1 MVKSRKYAIVT
12 AALALILVAAVVLTV
27 VLTGNG
33 VFYNLEQEGT
43 ASGVDLTIGS
53 DTGSVDASYVFNTL
67 KNHSNKKGDNVSW
80 SASEL
85 VQDGNISYYP
95 ATLDNSFY
103 LITQTGAASEAAN
116 TGRNITATNNYYQL
130 YYNGAY
136 YRFTKN
142 AGYNLFLGFET
153 YMTATNYSR
162 NAGNYGLAVQASGT
176 ISYDPN
182 NTFDSFDFNAT
193 FDGAGVTLSMSQ
205 MLMYWNTTSTGR
217 YDWIKWDCANNEMIL
232 NTYGLNAGGL
242 LIGSICNGTLTNFK
256 LTDANANGGGRTY
269 SEAQKNRPL
278 SGHYYEENSER
289 TGTAFGGI
297 VGYAG
302 PSAQAN
308 VGSTHST
315 LSNISCNFTK
325 NVLHMYTIPSSGLDR
340 QSGQDDMYTGGAIG
354 FNASADVSNVT
365 INFNSSVWDQ
375 CNVRVQDYQAF
386 AGDASGY
393 KSTSHIGTFI
403 GLEWGNN
410 TIEKIAIY
418 GSSSSAFICSDR
430 LFQGTGVGH
439 WSKVHTYIGGF
450 IGSTLNDTTLN
461 GILFSYPFA
470 NSWYPQQDDR
480 TVGAQFK
487 RGVFVGRPEGTV
499 TYQNIYMTDMVVSG
513 ASGATIDSIGNGQ
526 SYTCYPTASIINGH
540 NTIEAGSNASY
551 SSGFWFD
558 GNDSTNKRFIYA
570 DDAVISSIQFSD
582 DPDYMVEISAPSSQE
597 GVMWDVNYVWNNTST
612 NINVTNSTQLVFMQN
627 TADNVKIKE
636 LAVQGN
642 TNYVEMAITYASSYT
657 YSVSNGVNGNGDN
670 NKIYNGTQVSYPTL
684 EVNVNSEISSYGKGN
699 LLTSSGYMTL
709 GVNTQGFLTVFRN
722 NGTTGVG
729 DAIDRYYDATGAS
742 TSNANID
749 SIIGS
754 ILQLQYNS
762 DGGYQTVEK
771 SGWSGM
777 VNANTYQWSALSTF
791 AFTEASGARKYVFV
805 PAQGSS
811 AQVQITQRPVY
822 LDVVNDSV
830 PYIGQGY
837 ALEQGSGGTTFG
849 TVNYTFGT
857 TANDNLGAIIGNDSV
872 STLATISGTTSAVDA
887 GDYNISATSLTGGS
901 ANNYRL
907 EAAPNN
913 EDAFTITPA
922 DVTLNIVGGTMTY
935 GTQLAD
941 RAAFMNLV
949 HYELDFDD
957 ATQLTAF
964 ASRDNITL
972 NLNLRT
978 GNNSTN
984 PGQLLFE
991 AASGSDLV
999 GSAVFAYNFPVGAY
1013 DVLYENITGS
1023 GARNYNVTM
1032 GSSPQKFVINQAT
1045 LNIDLSEIPD
1055 FTYGDK
1061 QVPDTPAYTVGGL
1074 VQGDQIITW
1083 APAYTKDNN
1092 PYTTTPFGA
1101 GSYVATA
1108 EVTEINS
1115 PGSLDGIDN
1124 YNVVSNTQA
1133 FDVSKRD
1140 TAVQFDYDQSELIY
1154 KGSAYTFTATGLT
1167 SPAFGDEAN
1176 LDTKVT
1182 FQAYSDVNRQNK
1194 VDATNAGTYYPG
1206 AVSEILS
1213 ANYNVTGVLDAGG
1226 NEWTSFTVGRATVTI
1241 TNTGVTNAVYSGAEV
1256 GFDSALITITS
1267 TNPDLADEAAA
1278 LSSLLTYTYNGAS
1291 ALPVNA
1297 GTYNVAVSL
1306 AQQQNFNAASLT
1318 ISGGV
1323 VIDQM
1328 TITINPAD
1336 PTVEVIYNGTMIPE
1350 LTYTVTG
1357 TDSQPIEGLNI
1368 TTAYYA
1374 NSVDAG
1380 NVTSSLRNVGTYVI
1394 VYSYDGSAGN
1404 YKSATAQVTYTVT
1417 AKELTIT
1424 LNNATVVYNKEAYSP
1439 DYTVNGLIT
1448 GDNAQIDYTVQL
1460 DGTDHNKADVIN
1472 ADEYTFTF
1480 TTGNAN
1486 YTISA
1491 ASDTQTVTISP
1502 YTLSAQAVNTTV
1514 FFNSGNRSPE
1524 YYEGLLNVRVLD
1536 ADGSDITAQ
1545 LTITKDLLTAL
1556 DGGTSVTEI
1565 GERGGDY
1572 AVRVTIGALPKGFL
1586 AANYDIEES
1595 VYEVF
1600 IYRIALGGQLNGG
1613 DKTSVTY
1620 GTKFT
1625 VNGELTAMAGDLTQ
1639 SLTVDEHGAIGGI
1652 EDSDLTDVE
1661 SITVTSAS
1669 MSVAGTT
1676 LALTDNT
1683 VNLPNVSQIIND
1695 IFNTG
1700 VYNAGFANA
1709 GTYTATITVT
1719 LSVVYTDTKLNRP
1732 VTISAPFTWT
1742 VDPYTI
1748 SVTTDD
1754 VNKYYSESVTTA
1766 EVLGAVTVG
1775 DEYKQY
1781 ITVLSS
1787 VIDDTQSTFVN
1798 AGKYTYDVVLN
1809 TAAEGYYNY
1818 TLLEVTTGNITISP
1832 LKLVVT
1838 VGGITVQYG
1847 DAITPAATAQLYKGE
1862 ELFNDAPAT
1871 VTSQYSWT
1879 LSSAQPVG
1887 TGVGTYD
1894 GALTANV
1901 TATNNF
1907 TVKAVAGGLK
1917 ITPRSL
1923 EITLNNAAITY
1934 GDETIDI
1941 TYSITNGSLYGG
1953 DEMPELTYSGI
1964 LVNDVAVTLN
1974 KVGVSQSGESLNV
1987 EGAAFTDGNYGITAV
2002 NNGAIT
2008 VNPYQ
2013 ITSVTW
2019 NDPTTTLTYR
2029 GTEFASEELYT
2040 VEDYTH
2046 TNGDVVTFTV
2056 NYGGEVKNAGNYTA
2070 TVAVASVTNGSE
2082 SVNNGNFSVTG
2093 IASKSFSVAKAN
2105 LTITAVGDVEAV
2117 EGAITYTAT
2126 FNNREQ
2132 TIAQNDITFSY
2143 GDRIYGESNDG
2154 ALSVSIAYQQNG
2166 VTASTVNVG
2175 TYNVVVTIS
2184 GDNFANAR
2192 LTNVTMVIEQWV
2204 LNADTLAQVTDIDI
2218 PTGVMYDSQPH
2229 GATLV
2234 FNDVLTGFN
2243 AQYTFTYTN
2252 AEGEPVQPVD
2262 AGDYT
2267 VTLVIDSANV
2277 YYATAPD
2284 ANEGVITIAP
2294 TNKFTLSAS
2303 VPTSTGLD
2311 ANQVYYSGSPI
2322 IPNAQAVIT
2331 LAGEVTQLPITDS
2344 SAFNFTFYE
2353 LLSQS
2358 NDGVDL
2364 STLVSGVD
2372 AGRYYVNDVPS
2383 ATAVSSGS
2391 YYVFVEF
2398 NRDGAYSGNYA
2409 PGNTWI
2415 TNGDGS
2421 LTVMVITQGIMSIR
2435 MGNVSTDYNGLVGY
2449 NGRDVIYS
2457 TGTGADIRYWI
2468 NTDIIQFT
2476 GVDLAGMD
2484 NLTEDLKVGDIVITV
2499 AYNYGVSTTTG
2510 EQLFTDLYTY
2520 TWAYDPN
2527 GNNGEGIRETPV
2539 KTFLDKDTND
2549 KQEQISGPYIG
2560 SNGFAVYDFGYAG
2573 YNANTKETVAALYR
2587 ISVSVDNTEG
2597 SGSEYSSAQEVETDE
2612 NGPII
2617 IDGVAQ
2623 MIQVPHT
2630 ASGSVTV
2637 NPAAID
2643 FSMFYTSSFYND
2655 GNDALGGEYSELNTV
2670 AKDQIT
2676 DEEARDI
2683 ADYIM
2688 RGIAIP
2694 TGGELLTM
2702 GYQGS
2707 DTANVTTTGYT
2718 MLLNNVEYN
2727 FEVLAADKITIKVTD
2742 SNGIE
2747 VYSFAN
2753 GTSSGSGI
2761 VNAGEYTF
2769 TFTFDAMPGKYE
2781 SFSYTAMFIQQRA
2794 EYHIT
2799 VEQNEGANLSTQF
2812 GTEFNLQGLANQLN
2826 VKIELGEGDYTT
2838 NTGKYTAFEEAV
2850 AAAAA
2855 AGNMSALASFIKLV
2869 GDDGSVSSEYVD
2881 ETSPVGSY
2889 FIYYVYTSIDRNLE
2903 IVMETANSMITVTQA
2918 EPEVLVNSLGAV
2930 VGPEGVTLTGQ
2941 PYTPN
2946 TSWNNAVLEQVGVGI
2961 EYKPLTAPEG
2971 NGEYYTTKNV
2981 RINTIEYSADGQHWT
2996 VVENISSVG
3005 SYRITVA
3012 ADDANLTDALEG
3024 VYIFFQVTKI
3034 DAQANVVINSGNSDL
3049 VLEGGIYVATFNGA
3063 SHGVGANVT
3072 AGGNEVT
3079 ASSLQGTINILVSA
3093 SENGEYV
3100 NIAEAPIVTAGSYW
3114 VKVTV
3119 EGSENYDVT
3128 PSAPVQITI
3137 NKATPT
3143 IRFETDGYSVEY
3155 SIKGNTISSKDFTFE
3170 LNGALAPMITANADI
3185 YYIKATFGDDGA
3197 TSTAISAAQTEI
3209 AEMVNAF
3216 VASGESNIAEWLA
3229 ARQEEGQYKGYEF
3242 TSVNGA
3248 PAATNVGNY
3257 FPVVIFSGDSNYNR
3271 SGELVANIPHPYMEV
3286 TPAVLT
3292 LTTSKTGRSP
3302 VSVTYGNKAP
3312 ETITGDVTTYIN
3324 HWFQHGSSE
3333 LTAEELAQ
3341 IRYTA
3346 TLETMNQYS
3355 VGNPVG
3361 TIANA
3366 YVLSIADF
3374 VSHNNN
3380 YTYIA
3385 ADYYVD
3391 IEVTPA
3397 EVTFDL
3403 ANVSVS
3409 LTSDIDGQAPV
3420 ALTAGYTFER
3430 VYNGSSFGPL
3440 NLTYGGE
3447 TGLDVTG
3454 DGATSADNAESV
3466 NGQGLGTYGIF
3477 DISASGGY
3485 VQEAVSSAGSY
3496 TGSVTITLNN
3506 SNYAV
3511 TGLGEGNT
3519 LTIPVNL
3526 VIDKAI
3532 LQITFDYLKYTVDG
3546 MGPYEETS
3554 ASGVNTPGGE
3564 QHLGWY
3570 EYYTIY
3576 TGRNFDYNNRV
3587 IVTSYSQDENGALT
3601 AYGAYAGGV
3610 KLSELSEVGGIDE
3623 TDGASGNLAAVGQYN
3638 IHLTLNQLAANYKFI
3653 DSAGSTVGVDA
3664 SGNQADLTTLDINVN
3679 IGQSPF
3685 VAVSNTL
3692 DDKLFTKEGDV
3703 FTRYFDGTNITASF
3717 LKGFLRIEP
3726 YKVDA
3731 SGALTGTVHL
3741 SPDRDYA
3748 QETITNNVQ
3757 VTITS
3762 GGDPVTSA
3770 MYVGDYVMSAT
3781 FNNASYSMEPIEY
3794 AFKIAPTPNITHN
3807 VTVKGA
3813 TKRTYNG
3820 LDLVPNISLTISV
3833 TDYNEVTHTIAVPS
3847 FTVNVTYK
3855 QTADSAASTF
3865 SYGVKN
3871 GVADMTQ
3878 LQGNF
3883 RNAGTYTV
3891 TLGISNAN
3899 TSVTSVDVETEFE
3912 ISRRPLDDDDP
3923 TIRSSYID
3931 LFNYRTRV
3939 NEGKVEAVP
3948 VSEDD
3953 LNVIVTYN
3961 RTTSLVLGEDFEI
3974 DFGEDGEGMYTGHY
3988 TFDIVG
3994 KGNYT
3999 GTLADRKYSIGASV
4013 GIAAAPD
4020 AITYGSDSLKVM
4032 LEVNS
4037 LGTQTLEGSLTVNF
4051 STGSSSRIV
4060 NGSGKTMA
4068 QLGVPEQ
4075 ITINSSNMT
4084 GSGFAVTFTGLGALN
4099 AGDYYLYL
4107 VFECSYNGITTQG
4120 EISSQA
4126 SGDVDSK
4133 VTVSE
4138 AEAEVAAQGVTAT
4151 ITSVNST
4158 SVTFNIKGAP
4168 NSYEYSVDGGST
4180 WFPAVKGD
4188 NTISDLESEHAF
4200 SIMLRINDDNYAHEG
4215 VNEYPLSVALSGTT
4229 TADVDAII
4237 AEAEDL
4243 ASGFNVTGFARYSEL
4258 LQSISAVSSG
4268 DLAARGDEIDAAL
4281 AEVEEAKA
4289 EYVED
4294 LQAAIDS
4301 AVSAAEKAAGK
4312 ASGASAAATA
4322 GVVAGGV
4329 AMPVLGIGLIFAA
4342 ARKRKNKEDD
4352 LND

>member
-33 VFYNLEQEGT
+33 AFYNLEQEGT

-67 KNHSNKKGDNVSW
+67 KDHSNKKGDNVSW

-103 LITQTGAASEAAN
+103 LITQSGAASEAAN
-116 TGRNITATNNYYQL
+116 TERNITATDSYYQL

-153 YMTATNYSR
+153 YMTATNYSQ

-217 YDWIKWDCANNEMIL
+217 YGWIKWDCANNEMIL

-375 CNVRVQDYQAF
+375 SNVRVQDYQAF

-430 LFQGTGVGH
+430 LFQGEGIGH

-470 NSWYPQQDDR
+470 NSWYPQQDNR
-480 TVGAQFK
+480 TDGAQFK

-729 DAIDRYYDATGAS
+729 SAIDCYYDATGAS

-811 AQVQITQRPVY
+811 AKVQITQRPIY

-857 TANDNLGAIIGNDSV
+857 TENDNLGAIIGNDSV

-913 EDAFTITPA
+913 KDAFTITPA

-1032 GSSPQKFVINQAT
+1032 GTSQPFNINPAT
-1045 LNIDLSEIPD
+1045 LNIDLGEIPD
-1055 FTYGDK
+1055 FTYGDR
-1061 QVPDTPAYTVGGL
+1061 QAPDTPAYTVGGL

-1115 PGSLDGIDN
+1115 PGSLDGIEN

-1140 TAVQFDYDQSELIY
+1140 TAVQFNYDQSELIY

-1167 SPAFGDEAN
+1167 NPAFGDEAN

-1213 ANYNVTGVLDAGG
+1213 ANYNITGVRDASG
-1226 NEWTSFTVGRATVTI
+1226 NEWTSFEVLKATITVNAQTQTIEYSGSEVVYDTSNVTI
-1241 TNTGVTNAVYSGAEV
+1241 EGEVSGEEELIRNA
-1256 GFDSALITITS
+1256 ITI
-1267 TNPDLADEAAA
+1267 L
-1278 LSSLLTYTYNGAS
+1278 YNGSS
-1291 ALPVNA
+1291 AVPVDA
-1297 GTYNVAVSL
+1297 GTYSVTVQIDGLANYNAVTQAFTGTFVINRMKIVINVTGAVEGVITSKY
-1306 AQQQNFNAASLT
+1306 
-1318 ISGGV
+1318 SGV
-1323 VIDQM
+1323 NM
-1328 TITINPAD
+1328 PTFPYTITDGDGEEIHDTLPVTLSYKQGED
-1336 PTVEVIYNGTMIPE
+1336 TV
-1350 LTYTVTG
+1350 
-1357 TDSQPIEGLNI
+1357 
-1368 TTAYYA
+1368 
-1374 NSVDAG
+1374 
-1380 NVTSSLRNVGTYVI
+1380 SSLRNVGSYTVTFT
-1394 VYSYDGSAGN
+1394 YDGSNGN
-1404 YKSATAQVTYTVT
+1404 YAATSATITYTVT
-1417 AKELTIT
+1417 PKNLTIT
-1424 LNNATVVYNKEAYSP
+1424 VDGVTDGAATQVYNKEVYDP
-1439 DYTVNGLIT
+1439 TYTLPGIVSGDVVNPVFTATGGGEIKNAGEYAISVTLDNSNYTLSGNTSYTLTISKFVIT
-1448 GDNAQIDYTVQL
+1448 PQEGISSL
-1460 DGTDHNKADVIN
+1460 LIN
-1472 ADEYTFTF
+1472 ADNLF
-1480 TTGNAN
+1480 A
-1486 YTISA
+1486 
-1491 ASDTQTVTISP
+1491 D
-1502 YTLSAQAVNTTV
+1502 
-1514 FFNSGNRSPE
+1514 
-1524 YYEGLLNVRVLD
+1524 YYEDFFTAVVYD
-1536 ADGSDITAQ
+1536 ADGSDVSDQFAGNITFT
-1545 LTITKDLLTAL
+1545 LN
-1556 DGGTSVTEI
+1556 GGNDIAAE
-1565 GERGGDY
+1565 GGDY
-1572 AVRVTIGALPKGFL
+1572 TVTMTVTLPAGFD
-1586 AANYDIEES
+1586 AIN
-1595 VYEVF
+1595 YEVAEGLTF
-1600 IYRIALGGQLNGG
+1600 TAHIYRISLGLGFNGIEG
-1613 DKTSVTY
+1613 SAVTY
-1620 GTKFT
+1620 GDPFSLLAAFT
-1625 VNGELTAMAGDLTQ
+1625 AVGVEGV
-1639 SLTVDEHGAIGGI
+1639 LTVDNGGNIDVDDIIDDVTALQVTSASLGLTGTTFEPASVDVDNLSTSIEELFTSGVYDQSNMADAGSYTATISVTVHVTYRNSSTKDITFTMPFAYRVERKVIGVTLSDVSAYYTDTIDEELLMSGLSFTDGN
-1652 EDSDLTDVE
+1652 DSFV
-1661 SITVTSAS
+1661 TVTSAVLNS
-1669 MSVAGTT
+1669 A
-1676 LALTDNT
+1676 
-1683 VNLPNVSQIIND
+1683 PN
-1695 IFNTG
+1695 
-1700 VYNAGFANA
+1700 AA
-1709 GTYTATITVT
+1709 TYTYAIQ
-1719 LSVVYTDTKLNRP
+1719 LNEQ
-1732 VTISAPFTWT
+1732 T
-1742 VDPYTI
+1742 
-1748 SVTTDD
+1748 
-1754 VNKYYSESVTTA
+1754 
-1766 EVLGAVTVG
+1766 
-1775 DEYKQY
+1775 
-1781 ITVLSS
+1781 
-1787 VIDDTQSTFVN
+1787 
-1798 AGKYTYDVVLN
+1798 
-1809 TAAEGYYNY
+1809 EGYYNY
-1818 TLLEVTTGNITISP
+1818 ALPADSIGNINVQQLT
-1832 LKLVVT
+1832 LKVT
-1838 VGGITVQYG
+1838 VDNNSVQYG
-1847 DAITPAATAQLYKGE
+1847 YAPTQGASATVEVYKG
-1862 ELFNDAPAT
+1862 DALVEDTTAIASEYSY
-1871 VTSQYSWT
+1871 VFTSDKSI
-1879 LSSAQPVG
+1879 G
-1887 TGVGTYD
+1887 DGVGTYD

-1907 TVKAVAGGLK
+1907 TVKTAAGDLE
-1917 ITPRSL
+1917 ITPRLL

-1934 GDETIDI
+1934 GDEKIDL

-1964 LVNDVAVTLN
+1964 LVNGAAVTLN

-1987 EGAAFTDGNYGITAV
+1987 EGAAFTNGNYGITVV
-2002 NNGAIT
+2002 NNGTIT

-2019 NDPTTTLTYR
+2019 NDPAGTLTYK
-2029 GTEFASEELYT
+2029 GTAFTSEELYT
-2040 VEDYTH
+2040 VEDFNH

-2056 NYGGEVKNAGNYTA
+2056 NYSDTIKNAGNYTA

-2105 LTITAVGDVEAV
+2105 LTITAVGDVEAE
-2117 EGAITYTAT
+2117 EGAVTYTTT

-2132 TIAQNDITFSY
+2132 TIAQDDITFSY
-2143 GDRIYGESNDG
+2143 GNRIYDESNDG
-2154 ALSVSIAYQQNG
+2154 ALSVSIAYQQSG

-2184 GDNFANAR
+2184 GGNFANAR
-2192 LTNVTMVIEQWV
+2192 LTSVTMVIERWV
-2204 LNADTLAQVTDIDI
+2204 LDAGTLAQVTDIDI
-2218 PTGVMYDSQPH
+2218 PTDVMYDSQPH

-2252 AEGEPVQPVD
+2252 EEGEAVQPVN

-2353 LLSQS
+2353 LLSKA
-2358 NDGVDL
+2358 NGGVDL

-2372 AGRYYVNDVPS
+2372 AGRYYVNSESSP
-2383 ATAVSSGS
+2383 TAVSSGS

-2499 AYNYGVSTTTG
+2499 AYNYGVSDTTG

-2539 KTFLDKDTND
+2539 KTFLAEGRND
-2549 KQEQISGPYIG
+2549 ENVQISGPYIG

-2587 ISVSVDNTEG
+2587 ISVSVDNTED
-2597 SGSEYSSAQEVETDE
+2597 SGSEYSPTQEVQMDE

-2655 GNDALGGEYSELNTV
+2655 GNDALGGEYSELNAV
-2670 AKDQIT
+2670 ADGQIT

-2742 SNGIE
+2742 SNGNE

-2753 GTSSGSGI
+2753 GKSSGSGI

-2812 GTEFNLQGLANQLN
+2812 GTEFNLQGLADQLN

-2838 NTGKYTAFEEAV
+2838 NTGKYTAFEKAV
-2850 AAAAA
+2850 AAAG
-2855 AGNMSALASFIKLV
+2855 GNMSALASFIKLV
-2869 GDDGSVSSEYVD
+2869 GEDGSVSSEYGGV
-2881 ETSPVGSY
+2881 TSPVGSY
-2889 FIYYVYTSIDRNLE
+2889 FIYYVYTSINPNLE

-2918 EPEVLVNSLGAV
+2918 APTIMVNAKDEPVDAD
-2930 VGPEGVTLTGQ
+2930 EGLNIGGQ

-2971 NGEYYTTKNV
+2971 NGTHYTTKNV
-2981 RINTIEYSADGQHWT
+2981 RINTIEYSTDGQQWT
-2996 VVENISSVG
+2996 GVENISSVG
-3005 SYRITVA
+3005 RYRITVA
-3012 ADDANLTDALEG
+3012 ADDANLTGALEG

-3034 DAQANVVINSGNSDL
+3034 DAQANIVINSGNSDL
-3049 VLEGGIYVATFNGA
+3049 VLDGDIYVATFNGA

-3155 SIKGNTISSKDFTFE
+3155 SINGNTISSDDFTFE

-3209 AEMVNAF
+3209 AAMVNAF
-3216 VASGESNIAEWLA
+3216 VASGESNIAAWLA
-3229 ARQEEGQYKGYEF
+3229 ARQAEGEYAGYEF
-3242 TSVNGA
+3242 TSVDGA
-3248 PAATNVGNY
+3248 PAATNVGDY

-3271 SGELVANIPHPYMEV
+3271 SGALSANIPHPYMEV

-3302 VSVTYGNKAP
+3302 VSVTYGSKAP
-3312 ETITGDVTTYIN
+3312 KTITENVTTYIN
-3324 HWFQHGSSE
+3324 HWFQHGSDE
-3333 LTAEELAQ
+3333 LTLEEMAQ
-3341 IRYTA
+3341 ISYTA

-3374 VSHNNN
+3374 VSDNNN

-3409 LTSDIDGQAPV
+3409 LTSDIADQQAV
-3420 ALTAGYTFER
+3420 KLTSEGYTFER
-3430 VYNGSSFGPL
+3430 VYNGSAFGPL
-3440 NLTYGGE
+3440 ELTYDGE
-3447 TGLDVTG
+3447 KGLDVIGTG
-3454 DGATSADNAESV
+3454 AANADSAKSV

-3506 SNYAV
+3506 SNYDV

-3519 LTIPVNL
+3519 LTVPVSL

-3532 LQITFDYLKYTVDG
+3532 LQIYFDYLTYTVDK
-3546 MGPYEETS
+3546 MEPYRETS
-3554 ASGVNTPGGE
+3554 APGVNTPGGE

-3587 IVTSYSQDENGALT
+3587 FVKSYSQDENGKLT
-3601 AYGAYAGGV
+3601 AYGYYAGGD
-3610 KLSELSEVGGIDE
+3610 KLANVTGIDE

-3679 IGQSPF
+3679 IDQSPF

-3692 DDKLFTKEGDV
+3692 DDKLFPVKGDV
-3703 FTRYFDGTNITASF
+3703 LTRYFDGTNITASF
-3717 LKGFLRIEP
+3717 LKGFLSIVP
-3726 YKVDA
+3726 YKVEA
-3731 SGALTGTVHL
+3731 SGALSGTVPL

-3794 AFKIAPTPNITHN
+3794 AFKIAPTPNITPN

-3813 TKRTYNG
+3813 TERTYNG

-3855 QTADSAASTF
+3855 QAESSEPSYF

-3899 TSVTSVDVETEFE
+3899 TSETSVDVETEFK
-3912 ISRRPLDDDDP
+3912 ISSRPLDDP

-3999 GTLADRKYSIGASV
+3999 GRLAGREYSIGASV

-4020 AITYGSDSLKVM
+4020 AITYGSNSLKVM

-4060 NGSGKTMA
+4060 DGSGKTVA

-4180 WFPAVKGD
+4180 WYDAFKGD

-4289 EYVED
+4289 KYVED

-4312 ASGASAAATA
+4312 ASGASAAAAA

>member
-33 VFYNLEQEGT
+33 AFYNLEQEGT

-67 KNHSNKKGDNVSW
+67 KDHSNKKGDNVSW

-103 LITQTGAASEAAN
+103 LITQSGAASEAAN
-116 TGRNITATNNYYQL
+116 TERNITATDSYYQL

-153 YMTATNYSR
+153 YMTATNYSQ

-217 YDWIKWDCANNEMIL
+217 YGWIKWDCANNEMIL

-269 SEAQKNRPL
+269 SEAQENRPL

-375 CNVRVQDYQAF
+375 SNVRVQDYQAF

-470 NSWYPQQDDR
+470 NSWYPQQDNR
-480 TVGAQFK
+480 TDGAQFK

-657 YSVSNGVNGNGDN
+657 YTVSNGVNGNGDN

-684 EVNVNSEISSYGKGN
+684 EVNVNSEIDSYGKGN
-699 LLTSSGYMTL
+699 LLTSNGYMTF

-729 DAIDRYYDATGAS
+729 GAIDCYYDATGAS

-811 AQVQITQRPVY
+811 AKVQITQRPIY

-857 TANDNLGAIIGNDSV
+857 TENDNLGAIIGNDSV

-913 EDAFTITPA
+913 KDAFTITPA

-991 AASGSDLV
+991 AASGSSLA
-999 GSAVFAYNFPVGAY
+999 GSSVFANNFPVGAY
-1013 DVLYENITGS
+1013 EVLYENITGS

-1032 GSSPQKFVINQAT
+1032 GTSQPFNINPAT
-1045 LNIDLSEIPD
+1045 LNIDLGEIPD
-1055 FTYGDK
+1055 FTYGDR
-1061 QVPDTPAYTVGGL
+1061 QAPDTPAYTVGGL

-1083 APAYTKDNN
+1083 APAYETAGDNT

-1115 PGSLDGIDN
+1115 PGSLDGIEN

-1140 TAVQFDYDQSELIY
+1140 TAVQFDYDPDNALIY
-1154 KGSAYTFTATGLT
+1154 KGSAHTFNATALT
-1167 SPAFGDEAN
+1167 NAAFTDGNNIA
-1176 LDTKVT
+1176 DTVT
-1182 FQAYSDVNRQNK
+1182 FQAYSDVNRQNEAE
-1194 VDATNAGTYYPG
+1194 ATNAGTYYPG

-1226 NEWTSFTVGRATVTI
+1226 NEWNSFEVLKATITVNAQTQTIEYSGSEVVYDTSNVTI
-1241 TNTGVTNAVYSGAEV
+1241 EGEVSGEEELIRNA
-1256 GFDSALITITS
+1256 ITI
-1267 TNPDLADEAAA
+1267 L
-1278 LSSLLTYTYNGAS
+1278 YNGSS
-1291 ALPVNA
+1291 AVPVDA
-1297 GTYNVAVSL
+1297 GTYSVTVQIDGLANYNAVTQAFTGTFVINPMQIAINVTGAVE
-1306 AQQQNFNAASLT
+1306 
-1318 ISGGV
+1318 GV
-1323 VIDQM
+1323 ITSKYRGVNM
-1328 TITINPAD
+1328 PTFPYTITDGDGEEIHDTLPVTLSYKQGED
-1336 PTVEVIYNGTMIPE
+1336 TV
-1350 LTYTVTG
+1350 
-1357 TDSQPIEGLNI
+1357 
-1368 TTAYYA
+1368 
-1374 NSVDAG
+1374 
-1380 NVTSSLRNVGTYVI
+1380 SSLRNVGSYTVTFT
-1394 VYSYDGSAGN
+1394 YDGSNGN
-1404 YKSATAQVTYTVT
+1404 YAATIATITYTVT
-1417 AKELTIT
+1417 HKNLTIT
-1424 LNNATVVYNKEAYSP
+1424 VDGVTDGAATQVYNKEVYDP
-1439 DYTVNGLIT
+1439 TYTLPGIVSGDVVNPVFTATGGGEIKNAGEYAIT
-1448 GDNAQIDYTVQL
+1448 VTLDNSNYTLSGNTSYTLTISKFVITPQEGIRSL
-1460 DGTDHNKADVIN
+1460 LIN
-1472 ADEYTFTF
+1472 AD
-1480 TTGNAN
+1480 
-1486 YTISA
+1486 
-1491 ASDTQTVTISP
+1491 D
-1502 YTLSAQAVNTTV
+1502 LSAD
-1514 FFNSGNRSPE
+1514 
-1524 YYEGLLNVRVLD
+1524 YYEDFFTAVVYD
-1536 ADGSDITAQ
+1536 ADGSDVSDQFAGNITFT
-1545 LTITKDLLTAL
+1545 LN
-1556 DGGTSVTEI
+1556 GGNKIAAEGGNYPVTMT
-1565 GERGGDY
+1565 
-1572 AVRVTIGALPKGFL
+1572 VTLPAGFD
-1586 AANYDIEES
+1586 AIN
-1595 VYEVF
+1595 YEVAERLTF
-1600 IYRIALGGQLNGG
+1600 TAHIYRISLGLGFNGIEG
-1613 DKTSVTY
+1613 SAVTY
-1620 GTKFT
+1620 DDTFSLLAAFT
-1625 VNGELTAMAGDLTQ
+1625 AVGVEGV
-1639 SLTVDEHGAIGGI
+1639 LTVDNSGNIDVDNIIDGVDALQVTSASLGLTGTTFEPASVDVDNLSTSIEELFTSGVYDQSNMADAGSYTATISVTVHVTYSNSSTKDIIFTMPFAYQVKRKVIGVTLSDVSAYYTVTITEELLRSGLSFTDGN
-1652 EDSDLTDVE
+1652 DSFV
-1661 SITVTSAS
+1661 TVTSAVLNS
-1669 MSVAGTT
+1669 A
-1676 LALTDNT
+1676 
-1683 VNLPNVSQIIND
+1683 PNAD
-1695 IFNTG
+1695 
-1700 VYNAGFANA
+1700 
-1709 GTYTATITVT
+1709 TYTYAIQ
-1719 LSVVYTDTKLNRP
+1719 LNEQTK
-1732 VTISAPFTWT
+1732 
-1742 VDPYTI
+1742 
-1748 SVTTDD
+1748 
-1754 VNKYYSESVTTA
+1754 
-1766 EVLGAVTVG
+1766 
-1775 DEYKQY
+1775 
-1781 ITVLSS
+1781 
-1787 VIDDTQSTFVN
+1787 
-1798 AGKYTYDVVLN
+1798 
-1809 TAAEGYYNY
+1809 GYYNY
-1818 TLLEVTTGNITISP
+1818 ALPADSIGKINVQKLTL
-1832 LKLVVT
+1832 KVT
-1838 VGGITVQYG
+1838 VGNNSVQYG
-1847 DAITPAATAQLYKGE
+1847 YAPTQGASATVEVYKG
-1862 ELFNDAPAT
+1862 DALVEDTTAIASEYSY
-1871 VTSQYSWT
+1871 VFTSDKSI
-1879 LSSAQPVG
+1879 G
-1887 TGVGTYD
+1887 DGVGTYD

-1901 TATNNF
+1901 TATDNF
-1907 TVKAVAGGLK
+1907 TVEAVAGDLE

-1934 GDETIDI
+1934 GDGTIDI

-1964 LVNDVAVTLN
+1964 LVNGVAVTLN

-2002 NNGAIT
+2002 NNGTIT
-2008 VNPYQ
+2008 VSPYQ

-2019 NDPTTTLTYR
+2019 NDPTVTLTYR
-2029 GTEFASEELYT
+2029 GTKFASEELYT
-2040 VEDYTH
+2040 VESYTH
-2046 TNGDVVTFTV
+2046 TNGDEVTFTV
-2056 NYGGEVKNAGNYTA
+2056 NYSDTVKNAGNYTA
-2070 TVAVASVTNGSE
+2070 TVAVDNE
-2082 SVNNGNFSVTG
+2082 NFSVEG
-2093 IASKSFSVAKAN
+2093 VASKSFSVAKAN
-2105 LTITAVGDVEAV
+2105 LTITAVGGVEAV
-2117 EGAITYTAT
+2117 EGAVTYTVT

-2132 TIAQNDITFSY
+2132 TIAQDDITFSY
-2143 GDRIYGESNDG
+2143 GNRTYNVDDDG
-2154 ALSVSIAYQQNG
+2154 ALSVSIAYQQNS

-2175 TYNVVVTIS
+2175 AYNVVVTIS

-2204 LNADTLAQVTDIDI
+2204 LNAKTLAQVTDIDI

-2484 NLTEDLKVGDIVITV
+2484 NLTYDLKTGDIVITV

-2655 GNDALGGEYSELNTV
+2655 GNDALGGEYSELNDV
-2670 AKDQIT
+2670 ADGQIT

-2702 GYQGS
+2702 GYEGS

-2742 SNGIE
+2742 SNGNE

-2769 TFTFDAMPGKYE
+2769 TFTFDAMPGRYE

-2799 VEQNEGANLSTQF
+2799 VEQNEGANLSTPF
-2812 GTEFNLQGLANQLN
+2812 GTEFNLQGLADQLN

-2850 AAAAA
+2850 ATAAA
-2855 AGNMSALASFIKLV
+2855 AGNMSALDDFIKLV
-2869 GDDGSVSSEYVD
+2869 GEDGSVSSEYGGV
-2881 ETSPVGSY
+2881 TSPVGSY
-2889 FIYYVYTSIDRNLE
+2889 FIYYVYTSINPNLE

-2918 EPEVLVNSLGAV
+2918 APTIMVNAKDEPVDAD
-2930 VGPEGVTLTGQ
+2930 EGLNIGGQ

-2981 RINTIEYSADGQHWT
+2981 RINTIGYSADGQHWT
-2996 VVENISSVG
+2996 DVENISSVG

-3012 ADDANLTDALEG
+3012 ADDANLTGALDG

-3049 VLEGGIYVATFNGA
+3049 VLEGGIYVATFNGT

-3079 ASSLQGTINILVSA
+3079 ASSLQGTINILVSTVSA
-3093 SENGEYV
+3093 DGEYV
-3100 NIAEAPIVTAGSYW
+3100 NIKEAPIITAGSYW

-3143 IRFETDGYSVEY
+3143 IRFEKDGYSVEY
-3155 SIKGNTISSKDFTFE
+3155 SISGNTISSDDFTFE

-3209 AEMVNAF
+3209 AKMVNAF
-3216 VASGESNIAEWLA
+3216 VASGESNIAAWLA

-3248 PAATNVGNY
+3248 PAATNVGGY
-3257 FPVVIFSGDSNYNR
+3257 FPVVIFSGDENYNR

-3302 VSVTYGNKAP
+3302 VYVTYGSEAP
-3312 ETITGDVTTYIN
+3312 EAITGDVTTYIN
-3324 HWFQHGSSE
+3324 HWFQHGSD
-3333 LTAEELAQ
+3333 ELAPEEMAQ
-3341 IRYTA
+3341 ISYTA
-3346 TLETMNQYS
+3346 TLKTMSQYS

-3366 YVLSIADF
+3366 YVLSITGF
-3374 VSHNNN
+3374 VSDYNN

-3397 EVTFDL
+3397 KVTFDL

-3409 LTSDIDGQAPV
+3409 LTPDIDGQAPV
-3420 ALTAGYTFER
+3420 ALTDQGYTFER

-3440 NLTYGGE
+3440 KLTYSGE
-3447 TGLDVTG
+3447 TGLAVTG
-3454 DGATSADNAESV
+3454 DGATSADNALSV

-3496 TGSVTITLNN
+3496 TGSVTIALNN

-3532 LQITFDYLKYTVDG
+3532 LQITFDYLKYTVDR
-3546 MGPYEETS
+3546 MDPYEETS

-3692 DDKLFTKEGDV
+3692 GDKLFPVEVEGDV

-3717 LKGFLRIEP
+3717 LKGFLSIVP

-3731 SGALTGTVHL
+3731 SGALTGTVPL

-3781 FNNASYSMEPIEY
+3781 FNNASYSMKPIEY
-3794 AFKIAPTPNITHN
+3794 AFKIAPTPNITPN

-3974 DFGEDGEGMYTGHY
+3974 DFGEDGEGMYTGRY

-3999 GTLADRKYSIGASV
+3999 GTLAGRKYSIGASV

-4060 NGSGKTMA
+4060 DGSGKTVA

-4180 WFPAVKGD
+4180 WVPAVKGD

-4312 ASGASAAATA
+4312 ASGASAAAAA

>member
-33 VFYNLEQEGT
+33 AFYNLEQEGT

-67 KNHSNKKGDNVSW
+67 KDHSNKKGDNVSW

-217 YDWIKWDCANNEMIL
+217 YGWIKWDCANNEMIL

-269 SEAQKNRPL
+269 SEAQTNRPL

-289 TGTAFGGI
+289 TGSAFGGI

-308 VGSTHST
+308 VGTTHST

-470 NSWYPQQDDR
+470 NSWYPQQDNR
-480 TVGAQFK
+480 TDGAQFK

-642 TNYVEMAITYASSYT
+642 TDYVEMATTYASSYT

-699 LLTSSGYMTL
+699 LLTSNGYMTL
-709 GVNTQGFLTVFRN
+709 GLNTQGFLTVFRN

-729 DAIDRYYDATGAS
+729 VAIDRYYDATGAS
-742 TSNANID
+742 TLNANID

-805 PAQGSS
+805 PDQGSS

-857 TANDNLGAIIGNDSV
+857 TANDNLDAIIGNDSV

-913 EDAFTITPA
+913 KDAFTITPA

-1013 DVLYENITGS
+1013 EVLYENITGS

-1032 GSSPQKFVINQAT
+1032 GTSQPFNINPAT
-1045 LNIDLSEIPD
+1045 LNIDLGEIPD

-1061 QVPDTPAYTVGGL
+1061 QAPDTPAYTVGGL

-1083 APAYTKDNN
+1083 APAYETAGDNT

-1115 PGSLDGIDN
+1115 PGSLDGIEN
-1124 YNVVSNTQA
+1124 YRVVSNTQA

-1154 KGSAYTFTATGLT
+1154 KGSAYTFTATVLT
-1167 SPAFGDEAN
+1167 NAAFNDGDSIAN
-1176 LDTKVT
+1176 KVT

-1213 ANYNVTGVLDAGG
+1213 ANYNVTGVLDANGY
-1226 NEWTSFTVGRATVTI
+1226 EWTSFEVLKATITVNAQTQTIEYSGSEVVYDTSNVTI
-1241 TNTGVTNAVYSGAEV
+1241 EGEVSGEEELIRNAIAI
-1256 GFDSALITITS
+1256 L
-1267 TNPDLADEAAA
+1267 
-1278 LSSLLTYTYNGAS
+1278 YNGSS
-1291 ALPVNA
+1291 AVPVDA
-1297 GTYNVAVSL
+1297 GTYSVTVQIDGLANYNAVTQAFTGTFVINPMQIVINVTDAVEGVI
-1306 AQQQNFNAASLT
+1306 T
-1318 ISGGV
+1318 REYSGV
-1323 VIDQM
+1323 NM
-1328 TITINPAD
+1328 PTFPYTITDGDGEEIHDTLPVTLSYKQGEN
-1336 PTVEVIYNGTMIPE
+1336 TV
-1350 LTYTVTG
+1350 
-1357 TDSQPIEGLNI
+1357 
-1368 TTAYYA
+1368 
-1374 NSVDAG
+1374 
-1380 NVTSSLRNVGTYVI
+1380 SSLRNVGSYTVTFT
-1394 VYSYDGSAGN
+1394 YDGSNGN
-1404 YKSATAQVTYTVT
+1404 YAKTNATITYTVT
-1417 AKELTIT
+1417 PKNLTIT
-1424 LNNATVVYNKEAYSP
+1424 VDGVTDGAATQVYNKEVYDP
-1439 DYTVNGLIT
+1439 TYTLPGIVSGDVVNPVFTATGGGEIKNAGEYAIT
-1448 GDNAQIDYTVQL
+1448 VTLDNSNYTLSGNTSYTLTISKFVITPQEGISSL
-1460 DGTDHNKADVIN
+1460 LIN
-1472 ADEYTFTF
+1472 AD
-1480 TTGNAN
+1480 
-1486 YTISA
+1486 
-1491 ASDTQTVTISP
+1491 D
-1502 YTLSAQAVNTTV
+1502 LSAD
-1514 FFNSGNRSPE
+1514 
-1524 YYEGLLNVRVLD
+1524 YYEDFFTAVVYD
-1536 ADGSDITAQ
+1536 ADGSDVSDQFAGNITFT
-1545 LTITKDLLTAL
+1545 LN
-1556 DGGTSVTEI
+1556 DGNYIAAE
-1565 GERGGDY
+1565 GGDY
-1572 AVRVTIGALPKGFL
+1572 PVTMTVTLPAGFD
-1586 AANYDIEES
+1586 AIN
-1595 VYEVF
+1595 YEVAEGLTF
-1600 IYRIALGGQLNGG
+1600 TAHIYRISLGLGFNGIEG
-1613 DKTSVTY
+1613 SAVTY
-1620 GTKFT
+1620 GDPFSLLAAFT
-1625 VNGELTAMAGDLTQ
+1625 AVGVEGV
-1639 SLTVDEHGAIGGI
+1639 LTVDNSGNIDVDDIIDDVTALQVTSASLGLTGTTFKPASVDVDNLSTSIEELFTSGVYDQSNMADAGSYTATISVTVHVTYSNKSTKDITFTMPFAYQVERKVIGVTLSDVSAYYTDTIDEELLRSGLSFTDGN
-1652 EDSDLTDVE
+1652 DSFV
-1661 SITVTSAS
+1661 TVTSAVLNS
-1669 MSVAGTT
+1669 A
-1676 LALTDNT
+1676 
-1683 VNLPNVSQIIND
+1683 PNAD
-1695 IFNTG
+1695 
-1700 VYNAGFANA
+1700 
-1709 GTYTATITVT
+1709 TYTYAIQ
-1719 LSVVYTDTKLNRP
+1719 LNEQ
-1732 VTISAPFTWT
+1732 T
-1742 VDPYTI
+1742 
-1748 SVTTDD
+1748 
-1754 VNKYYSESVTTA
+1754 
-1766 EVLGAVTVG
+1766 G
-1775 DEYKQY
+1775 
-1781 ITVLSS
+1781 
-1787 VIDDTQSTFVN
+1787 
-1798 AGKYTYDVVLN
+1798 
-1809 TAAEGYYNY
+1809 GYYNY
-1818 TLLEVTTGNITISP
+1818 ALPADSIGNINVQKLT
-1832 LKLVVT
+1832 LKVT
-1838 VGGITVQYG
+1838 VDDNSVQYG
-1847 DAITPAATAQLYKGE
+1847 YAPTQGASATVEVYRGDALVEDTTAIASEYSYVFTSDKSIGDGVGE
-1862 ELFNDAPAT
+1862 GKISAT
-1871 VTSQYSWT
+1871 VTCT
-1879 LSSAQPVG
+1879 E
-1887 TGVGTYD
+1887 
-1894 GALTANV
+1894 
-1901 TATNNF
+1901 NF
-1907 TVKAVAGGLK
+1907 TQSVTSGVLT
-1917 ITPRSL
+1917 ITPRELTIAPGNISMTYSSASL
-1923 EITLNNAAITY
+1923 PAIAYTISGSVGLYGSDTLPVISGTLMINSAPVTAINRLNADTYAFTLSDIKSDNANYAITSATE
-1934 GDETIDI
+1934 G
-1941 TYSITNGSLYGG
+1941 
-1953 DEMPELTYSGI
+1953 
-1964 LVNDVAVTLN
+1964 TL
-1974 KVGVSQSGESLNV
+1974 
-1987 EGAAFTDGNYGITAV
+1987 
-2002 NNGAIT
+2002 T

-2019 NDPTTTLTYR
+2019 KDPAGTLTYK
-2029 GTEFASEELYT
+2029 GTTFTSEELYT
-2040 VEDYTH
+2040 VEDFTH

-2056 NYGGEVKNAGNYTA
+2056 NYSDTVKNAGNYTA
-2070 TVAVASVTNGSE
+2070 AVAVASVTNGSE

-2117 EGAITYTAT
+2117 EGAVTYTAT

-2143 GDRIYGESNDG
+2143 GNRTYNVDDDG

-2175 TYNVVVTIS
+2175 AYNVVVTIS

-2234 FNDVLTGFN
+2234 FNDVLNGFN

-2252 AEGEPVQPVD
+2252 EEGEAVQPVN

-2311 ANQVYYSGSPI
+2311 ANQVYYSGAPI

-2358 NDGVDL
+2358 NGGVDL

-2372 AGRYYVNDVPS
+2372 AGRYYVNDDPS

-2484 NLTEDLKVGDIVITV
+2484 DLTYDLKTGDIVITV

-2573 YNANTKETVAALYR
+2573 YNADVEESVAALYR

-2637 NPAAID
+2637 NPATID

-2742 SNGIE
+2742 SNGIK

-2769 TFTFDAMPGKYE
+2769 TFTFDAMPGRYE
-2781 SFSYTAMFIQQRA
+2781 SFSYTAMFIQQAA

-2812 GTEFNLQGLANQLN
+2812 GTEFNLQGLADQLN

-2850 AAAAA
+2850 EAAG
-2855 AGNMSALASFIKLV
+2855 GNMSALASFIKLV
-2869 GDDGSVSSEYVD
+2869 GDDGSVSSEYGGV
-2881 ETSPVGSY
+2881 TSPVGSY
-2889 FIYYVYTSIDRNLE
+2889 FIYYVYTSINPNLE

-2918 EPEVLVNSLGAV
+2918 APEVLVNSLGAV

-2971 NGEYYTTKNV
+2971 NGTHYTTKNV

-2996 VVENISSVG
+2996 GVENISSVG

-3012 ADDANLTDALEG
+3012 ADDANLTGALKG

-3049 VLEGGIYVATFNGA
+3049 VLDGEIYVATFNGT

-3079 ASSLQGTINILVSA
+3079 ASSLQGTINILVSTVSA
-3093 SENGEYV
+3093 DGEYV
-3100 NIAEAPIVTAGSYW
+3100 NIKEAPIVTAGSYW

-3155 SIKGNTISSKDFTFE
+3155 SISGNTISSDDFTFE

-3216 VASGESNIAEWLA
+3216 VASGESNIAAWLA
-3229 ARQEEGQYKGYEF
+3229 ARQEEGQYTGYEF

-3248 PAATNVGNY
+3248 PAAANVGNY
-3257 FPVVIFSGDSNYNR
+3257 FPVVIFSGDENYNR

-3302 VSVTYGNKAP
+3302 VSVTYGSKAP
-3312 ETITGDVTTYIN
+3312 KTITENVTTYIN

-3333 LTAEELAQ
+3333 LTTDELAQ

-3366 YVLSIADF
+3366 YVLSITDF
-3374 VSHNNN
+3374 ESDYNN

-3409 LTSDIDGQAPV
+3409 LTSDIADQQAV
-3420 ALTAGYTFER
+3420 KLTSEGYTFER
-3430 VYNGSSFGPL
+3430 VYNGSAFGPL
-3440 NLTYGGE
+3440 ELTYDGE
-3447 TGLDVTG
+3447 KGLDVIGTG
-3454 DGATSADNAESV
+3454 AANADSAKSV

-3506 SNYAV
+3506 SNYDV

-3532 LQITFDYLKYTVDG
+3532 LRITFDYLAYTVDE
-3546 MGPYEETS
+3546 MDPYTEYSE
-3554 ASGVNTPGGE
+3554 SGVNTPGGE

-3587 IVTSYSQDENGALT
+3587 IVTSYCQDENGALT
-3601 AYGAYAGGV
+3601 KYGAYAGGV
-3610 KLSELSEVGGIDE
+3610 KLSKLSEEGGIDE

-3664 SGNQADLTTLDINVN
+3664 SGNQADLTALDINVN

-3692 DDKLFTKEGDV
+3692 GDKLFPVKDGV
-3703 FTRYFDGTNITASF
+3703 LTRYFDGTNITASF

-3731 SGALTGTVHL
+3731 SGALTGTVPL

-3762 GGDPVTSA
+3762 DGDPVTSA

-3781 FNNASYSMEPIEY
+3781 FNNASYSMKPIEY
-3794 AFKIAPTPNITHN
+3794 AFKIAPTPKITSN

-3833 TDYNEVTHTIAVPS
+3833 TDYNRVTHTIAVPS

-3899 TSVTSVDVETEFE
+3899 TSVTRVDVETEFE
-3912 ISRRPLDDDDP
+3912 ISRRSLDDP

-3974 DFGEDGEGMYTGHY
+3974 DFGKDGEGMYTGHY

-3994 KGNYT
+3994 KGNYS
-3999 GTLADRKYSIGASV
+3999 GKLEGREYSIGASV

-4037 LGTQTLEGSLTVNF
+4037 LGTQPLEGSLTVNF

-4060 NGSGKTMA
+4060 DGSGKTMA

-4180 WFPAVKGD
+4180 WYDAVKGD

>member
-33 VFYNLEQEGT
+33 AFYNLEQEGEASGAAVAITATTGTVPNRTQYIFETLTAHSAIGSRGNGWQPTDRNDAGEYETTLNSYFYLLSEYSYEDLVKVEEGVSSGVYTMTYNGATYKFNNGNTSLSSPLNSLYRPFETFMTDTRFFSNSRVYGLVLTDTLNYNPNETGNVASSTGFNATLDGGGATLSATKTMYAAPATLKDTFFNNVEITITDRGVGYYKKTSSMHFLQSWNGIKAVGFLTAWLNDGMFTNFVLTDAKASGTHRISTYDIT
-43 ASGVDLTIGS
+43 ASGS
-53 DTGSVDASYVFNTL
+53 
-67 KNHSNKKGDNVSW
+67 
-80 SASEL
+80 
-85 VQDGNISYYP
+85 
-95 ATLDNSFY
+95 
-103 LITQTGAASEAAN
+103 
-116 TGRNITATNNYYQL
+116 
-130 YYNGAY
+130 
-136 YRFTKN
+136 
-142 AGYNLFLGFET
+142 
-153 YMTATNYSR
+153 
-162 NAGNYGLAVQASGT
+162 
-176 ISYDPN
+176 
-182 NTFDSFDFNAT
+182 
-193 FDGAGVTLSMSQ
+193 
-205 MLMYWNTTSTGR
+205 
-217 YDWIKWDCANNEMIL
+217 
-232 NTYGLNAGGL
+232 
-242 LIGSICNGTLTNFK
+242 
-256 LTDANANGGGRTY
+256 
-269 SEAQKNRPL
+269 
-278 SGHYYEENSER
+278 
-289 TGTAFGGI
+289 AFGMLA
-297 VGYAG
+297 GYAG
-302 PSAQAN
+302 DYSWDGDVGHSQDSNARVYNVAAN
-308 VGSTHST
+308 MTKSLTHEHWYDGADNGCADMFTAGLIGYNRGASIELVAVNYGNSIT
-315 LSNISCNFTK
+315 IHQNIPT
-325 NVLHMYTIPSSGLDR
+325 VY
-340 QSGQDDMYTGGAIG
+340 GG
-354 FNASADVSNVT
+354 
-365 INFNSSVWDQ
+365 
-375 CNVRVQDYQAF
+375 
-386 AGDASGY
+386 GDG
-393 KSTSHIGTFI
+393 TSHIGGVIGMQETNETFSKVTVT
-403 GLEWGNN
+403 GGAN
-410 TIEKIAIY
+410 TIFNGDNIHET
-418 GSSSSAFICSDR
+418 GTSWTHSDPNTVR
-430 LFQGTGVGH
+430 TFM
-439 WSKVHTYIGGF
+439 GGI
-450 IGSTLNDTTLN
+450 IGSVACSGNFTIEGALYNMNYDTMYVWCDNDGRYPNTTWRGMLVGCAAPN
-461 GILFSYPFA
+461 NSYNDVRYQDIYLTDSTFA
-470 NSWYPQQDDR
+470 NSVGKVSD
-480 TVGAQFK
+480 VGAGTSLNVTVAPWNGYWTSYNF
-487 RGVFVGRPEGTV
+487 EGTATGGNV
-499 TYQNIYMTDMVVSG
+499 TGKDTNSSFIYV
-513 ASGATIDSIGNGQ
+513 DSN
-526 SYTCYPTASIINGH
+526 TASALH
-540 NTIEAGSNASY
+540 
-551 SSGFWFD
+551 
-558 GNDSTNKRFIYA
+558 
-570 DDAVISSIQFSD
+570 FSD
-582 DPDYMVEISAPSSQE
+582 NEDYMMEISAPSGTQ
-597 GVMWDVNYVWNNTST
+597 GVMWDVTYKINSSSSQASIT
-612 NINVTNSTQLVFMQN
+612 NAHQNLFMQN
-627 TADNVKIKE
+627 SSNDVGLMSTSVLNSTGT
-636 LAVQGN
+636 GN
-642 TNYVEMAITYASSYT
+642 YLRLDITYASSYT

-699 LLTSSGYMTL
+699 LLGSNGYMTF

-729 DAIDRYYDATGAS
+729 DAIDCYYDATGAS

-811 AQVQITQRPVY
+811 AKVQITQRPIY

-857 TANDNLGAIIGNDSV
+857 TENDNLGAIIGNDSV

-913 EDAFTITPA
+913 KDAFTITPA

-949 HYELDFDD
+949 QYTLDFADE
-957 ATQLTAF
+957 TGLSAF

-972 NLNLRT
+972 NLNLQT
-978 GNNSTN
+978 GASASTA
-984 PGQLLFE
+984 GALLFDPVQGSSV
-991 AASGSDLV
+991 SGQR
-999 GSAVFAYNFPVGAY
+999 FAFNFPAGEY
-1013 DVLYENITGS
+1013 EVLFENISGS
-1023 GARNYNVTM
+1023 GAGNYNVTM
-1032 GSSPQKFVINQAT
+1032 GTSQPFNINPAT
-1045 LNIDLSEIPD
+1045 LNIDLGEIPD
-1055 FTYGDK
+1055 FTYGDR
-1061 QVPDTPAYTVGGL
+1061 QAPDTPAYTVGGL

-1083 APAYTKDNN
+1083 APAYETAGDNT

-1108 EVTEINS
+1108 EVTKINS

-1124 YNVVSNTQA
+1124 YRVVSNTQA

-1154 KGSAYTFTATGLT
+1154 KGSAYTFTATALANA
-1167 SPAFGDEAN
+1167 AFNDGDSIA
-1176 LDTKVT
+1176 DKVT
-1182 FQAYSDVNRQNK
+1182 FQAYSDVNRQNEAE
-1194 VDATNAGTYYPG
+1194 ATNAGTYYPG

-1213 ANYNVTGVLDAGG
+1213 ANYNVTGVLDANGD
-1226 NEWTSFTVGRATVTI
+1226 EWTSFTVGRATVTI
-1241 TNTGVTNAVYSGAEV
+1241 TNTDVTNAVYSGAEV

-1267 TNPDLADEAAA
+1267 TNPDLADKAAA
-1278 LSSLLTYTYNGAS
+1278 LKELLTYTYNGAS

-1336 PTVEVIYNGTMIPE
+1336 PTVEVTYNGTMIPE

-1380 NVTSSLRNVGTYVI
+1380 NVTSSLRDVGTYVI

-1480 TTGNAN
+1480 TTGNTN

-1491 ASDTQTVTISP
+1491 ASATQTVTISP

-1514 FFNSGNRSPE
+1514 FFNSGNRNPE

-1556 DGGTSVTEI
+1556 DGASLDAVGD
-1565 GERGGDY
+1565 RGGDY
-1572 AVRVTIGALPKGFL
+1572 AVRVTIGALPEGFL
-1586 AANYDIEES
+1586 AANYDIKES

-1620 GTKFT
+1620 GTEFT
-1625 VNGELTAMAGDLTQ
+1625 VNGELTAMAGDRIQ
-1639 SLTVDEHGAIGGI
+1639 SLEVDSGGAIVIAGDI
-1652 EDSDLTDVE
+1652 TADVE
-1661 SITVTSAS
+1661 SITITNAS

-1676 LALTDNT
+1676 LALTDNN
-1683 VNLPNVSQIIND
+1683 VNLSNVSQIINE

-1709 GTYTATITVT
+1709 GTYTATIQIT
-1719 LSVVYTDTKLNRP
+1719 LDVVYTDDSLNRT

-1748 SVTTDD
+1748 SVTTGD

-1781 ITVLSS
+1781 ITVASS

-1798 AGKYTYDVVLN
+1798 AGEYTYDVVLN

-1818 TLLEVTTGNITISP
+1818 TLPEATTGNITISQ

-1862 ELFNDAPAT
+1862 DLFNDAPAT

-1887 TGVGTYD
+1887 TGVGTYN

-1907 TVKAVAGGLK
+1907 TVETAAGDLE

-1934 GDETIDI
+1934 GDGTIDI

-1953 DEMPELTYSGI
+1953 DEMPELKYAGI
-1964 LVNDVAVTLN
+1964 LVNGAAVTLN

-1987 EGAAFTDGNYGITAV
+1987 EGAAFTNGNYGITAV
-2002 NNGAIT
+2002 NNGTIT
-2008 VNPYQ
+2008 VSPYQ

-2019 NDPTTTLTYR
+2019 NDPAVTLTYK
-2029 GTEFASEELYT
+2029 GTAFTSEELYT
-2040 VEDYTH
+2040 VKDYNH

-2056 NYGGEVKNAGNYTA
+2056 NYSDTVKNAGNYTA

-2143 GDRIYGESNDG
+2143 GNRTYNVDDDG

-2175 TYNVVVTIS
+2175 AYNVVVTIS
-2184 GDNFANAR
+2184 GNNFANAR

-2218 PTGVMYDSQPH
+2218 PTDVMYDSQPH

-2252 AEGEPVQPVD
+2252 EEGEPVQPVD

-2353 LLSQS
+2353 LLSKA
-2358 NDGVDL
+2358 NGGVDL
-2364 STLVSGVD
+2364 STLVSGIEVD
-2372 AGRYYVNDVPS
+2372 RYYVNRESS

-2499 AYNYGVSTTTG
+2499 AYNYGVSDTTG

-2520 TWAYDPN
+2520 TWAYDPS

-2539 KTFLDKDTND
+2539 KTFLEEDRND

-2560 SNGFAVYDFGYAG
+2560 KDGFAVYDFGYAG

-2617 IDGVAQ
+2617 IDGVPQ

-2655 GNDALGGEYSELNTV
+2655 GNDALGGEYSELNAV

-2742 SNGIE
+2742 SNGNE

-2753 GTSSGSGI
+2753 GRSSGSGI

-2799 VEQNEGANLSTQF
+2799 VEQNEGANLSTPF
-2812 GTEFNLQGLANQLN
+2812 GTEFNLQGLADQLN
-2826 VKIELGEGDYTT
+2826 VKIELGEDDYTT
-2838 NTGKYTAFEEAV
+2838 NTGKYPAFEKAV
-2850 AAAAA
+2850 AAAN
-2855 AGNMSALASFIKLV
+2855 GNMSALASFIKLV
-2869 GDDGSVSSEYVD
+2869 GEDGSVSSEYGGV
-2881 ETSPVGSY
+2881 TSPVGSY
-2889 FIYYVYTSIDRNLE
+2889 FIYYVYTSIDPNLE

-2918 EPEVLVNSLGAV
+2918 APTIMVNAKDEPVDAD
-2930 VGPEGVTLTGQ
+2930 EGLNIGGQ

-2946 TSWNNAVLEQVGVGI
+2946 TSWNNTVLEQVGVGI
-2961 EYKPLTAPEG
+2961 EYKPLTNPEG

-2996 VVENISSVG
+2996 GVENISSVG

-3012 ADDANLTDALEG
+3012 ADDANLTGALVG

-3049 VLEGGIYVATFNGA
+3049 VLDGEIYVATFNGA

-3155 SIKGNTISSKDFTFE
+3155 SIKGNTISSDDFTFE

-3209 AEMVNAF
+3209 AAMVNAF
-3216 VASGESNIAEWLA
+3216 VESGESDIVAWLA
-3229 ARQEEGQYKGYEF
+3229 ARQAEELYAGYEF
-3242 TSVNGA
+3242 TNVNGT

-3302 VSVTYGNKAP
+3302 VYVTYGSEAP
-3312 ETITGDVTTYIN
+3312 KTIEEDVTTYIN
-3324 HWFQHGSSE
+3324 HWFLHGSSE
-3333 LTAEELAQ
+3333 LTKEEMAQ

-3366 YVLSIADF
+3366 YVLSITDF
-3374 VSHNNN
+3374 ESENNN

-3409 LTSDIDGQAPV
+3409 LTSDIADQQAV
-3420 ALTAGYTFER
+3420 KLTSEGYTFER
-3430 VYNGSSFGPL
+3430 VYNGSAFGPL
-3440 NLTYGGE
+3440 ELTYDGE
-3447 TGLDVTG
+3447 KGLDVIGTG
-3454 DGATSADNAESV
+3454 AANADSAKSV

-3532 LQITFDYLKYTVDG
+3532 LQITFDYLTYTVDR
-3546 MGPYEETS
+3546 MDPYEETS

-3601 AYGAYAGGV
+3601 KYGAYAGGV

-3717 LKGFLRIEP
+3717 LKGFLRIVP

-3731 SGALTGTVHL
+3731 SGALTGTVPL
-3741 SPDRDYA
+3741 DEDRDYA

-3762 GGDPVTSA
+3762 GGAPVTSA

-3794 AFKIAPTPNITHN
+3794 AFKIAPTPKITPN

-3813 TKRTYNG
+3813 TERTYNG

-3855 QTADSAASTF
+3855 QAESSEPSYF

-3899 TSVTSVDVETEFE
+3899 TSETSVDVETEFE
-3912 ISRRPLDDDDP
+3912 ISRRSLDDP

-3974 DFGEDGEGMYTGHY
+3974 DFGEDGAGMYTGHY

-3999 GTLADRKYSIGASV
+3999 GKLAGEYSIGASV

-4020 AITYGSDSLKVM
+4020 AITYGSDSLRVM

-4060 NGSGKTMA
+4060 DGSGKTVA

-4180 WFPAVKGD
+4180 WDPAVKGD

-4312 ASGASAAATA
+4312 ASGASAAAAA

>member
-33 VFYNLEQEGT
+33 AFYNLEQEGT
-43 ASGVDLTIGS
+43 ASNAAVDITASTGTVPNRTQYIFETLTAHSAIGTRGNGWQPTDRNDAGEYETTLNSYFYLLSEYSYEDLVKVEEGVSSGVYTMTYNGATYKFNNGNTSLSSPLNSLYRPFETFMTDTSFFSNSRVYGLVLT
-53 DTGSVDASYVFNTL
+53 DTLNYNPNVTGNAASSTGFNATL
-67 KNHSNKKGDNVSW
+67 DGGGATL
-80 SASEL
+80 SATETM
-85 VQDGNISYYP
+85 YAAP
-95 ATLDNSFY
+95 ATLKDTFFNNVE
-103 LITQTGAASEAAN
+103 IT
-116 TGRNITATNNYYQL
+116 ITDRGVGYYKKTKSMHFLQSWNGIKAVGFLTAWLNDGMFTNFVL
-130 YYNGAY
+130 TDA
-136 YRFTKN
+136 K
-142 AGYNLFLGFET
+142 
-153 YMTATNYSR
+153 
-162 NAGNYGLAVQASGT
+162 ASGT
-176 ISYDPN
+176 HQITTYDI
-182 NTFDSFDFNAT
+182 TAS
-193 FDGAGVTLSMSQ
+193 
-205 MLMYWNTTSTGR
+205 
-217 YDWIKWDCANNEMIL
+217 
-232 NTYGLNAGGL
+232 
-242 LIGSICNGTLTNFK
+242 GS
-256 LTDANANGGGRTY
+256 
-269 SEAQKNRPL
+269 
-278 SGHYYEENSER
+278 
-289 TGTAFGGI
+289 AFGMLA
-297 VGYAG
+297 GYAG
-302 PSAQAN
+302 DYSWDGDVGHSQDSNARVYNVAAN
-308 VGSTHST
+308 MTKSLTHEHWYDGNDNGCADMFTAGLIGYNRGASIE
-315 LSNISCNFTK
+315 LVAVNYGNNI
-325 NVLHMYTIPSSGLDR
+325 TILQNIPTV
-340 QSGQDDMYTGGAIG
+340 YGG
-354 FNASADVSNVT
+354 
-365 INFNSSVWDQ
+365 
-375 CNVRVQDYQAF
+375 
-386 AGDASGY
+386 GDG
-393 KSTSHIGTFI
+393 TSHIGGVIGMQETNETFSKVTVT
-403 GLEWGNN
+403 GGAN
-410 TIEKIAIY
+410 TIFNGDNIHETGTSLIH
-418 GSSSSAFICSDR
+418 SDPNTVR
-430 LFQGTGVGH
+430 TFM
-439 WSKVHTYIGGF
+439 GGI
-450 IGSTLNDTTLN
+450 IGSVACSGNFTIEGALYNMNYDTMYVWCDNDGRYPTTTWRGMLVGCAAPN
-461 GILFSYPFA
+461 NSYNDVRYQDIYLTDSTFA
-470 NSWYPQQDDR
+470 NSVGKVSD
-480 TVGAQFK
+480 VGAGTSLNVTVAPWKSYWTSYNF
-487 RGVFVGRPEGTV
+487 EGTATGGNV
-499 TYQNIYMTDMVVSG
+499 TGKDTNSSFIYV
-513 ASGATIDSIGNGQ
+513 DSN
-526 SYTCYPTASIINGH
+526 TASALH
-540 NTIEAGSNASY
+540 
-551 SSGFWFD
+551 
-558 GNDSTNKRFIYA
+558 
-570 DDAVISSIQFSD
+570 FSD
-582 DPDYMVEISAPSSQE
+582 NEDYMMEISAPSGTQ
-597 GVMWDVNYVWNNTST
+597 GVMWDVTYKINSSSSQASIT
-612 NINVTNSTQLVFMQN
+612 NAHQNLFMQN
-627 TADNVKIKE
+627 SSNDVGLMSTSVLNSTGTGGYLRLD
-636 LAVQGN
+636 
-642 TNYVEMAITYASSYT
+642 ITYASSYT

-699 LLTSSGYMTL
+699 LLTSNGYMTL
-709 GVNTQGFLTVFRN
+709 GLNTQGFLTVFRN

-729 DAIDRYYDATGAS
+729 VAIDRYYDATGAS

-811 AQVQITQRPVY
+811 AKVQITQRPIY

-857 TANDNLGAIIGNDSV
+857 TENDNLGAIIGNDSV

-913 EDAFTITPA
+913 KDAFTITPA

-1032 GSSPQKFVINQAT
+1032 GTSQPFNINPAT
-1045 LNIDLSEIPD
+1045 LNIDLGEIPD
-1055 FTYGDK
+1055 FTYGDR
-1061 QVPDTPAYTVGGL
+1061 QAPDTPAYTVGGL

-1083 APAYTKDNN
+1083 APAYETAGDNT

-1115 PGSLDGIDN
+1115 PGSLDGIEN

-1154 KGSAYTFTATGLT
+1154 KGSAYTFTATALANA
-1167 SPAFGDEAN
+1167 AFNDGDSIA
-1176 LDTKVT
+1176 DKVT

-1206 AVSEILS
+1206 AVSAALS
-1213 ANYNVTGVLDAGG
+1213 ANYNVTGVHDASG
-1226 NEWTSFTVGRATVTI
+1226 NEWTSFEVLKATITVNAQTQTIEYSGSEVVYDTSNVTI
-1241 TNTGVTNAVYSGAEV
+1241 EGEVSGEEELIRNAIAI
-1256 GFDSALITITS
+1256 L
-1267 TNPDLADEAAA
+1267 
-1278 LSSLLTYTYNGAS
+1278 YNGSS
-1291 ALPVNA
+1291 AVPVDA
-1297 GTYNVAVSL
+1297 GTYSVTVQIDGLANYNAVTQAFTGTFVINPMQIAINVTGAVEGVITSKY
-1306 AQQQNFNAASLT
+1306 
-1318 ISGGV
+1318 SGV
-1323 VIDQM
+1323 NM
-1328 TITINPAD
+1328 PTFPYTITDGDGEEIHDTLPVTLSYKQGED
-1336 PTVEVIYNGTMIPE
+1336 TV
-1350 LTYTVTG
+1350 
-1357 TDSQPIEGLNI
+1357 
-1368 TTAYYA
+1368 
-1374 NSVDAG
+1374 
-1380 NVTSSLRNVGTYVI
+1380 SSLRNVGSYTVTFT
-1394 VYSYDGSAGN
+1394 YDGSNGN
-1404 YKSATAQVTYTVT
+1404 YAATIATITYTVT
-1417 AKELTIT
+1417 HKNLTIT
-1424 LNNATVVYNKEAYSP
+1424 VDGVTDGAATQVYNKEVYDP
-1439 DYTVNGLIT
+1439 TYTLPGIVSGDVVNPVFTAAGGGEIKNAGEYAISVTLDNSNYTLSGNTSYTLTISKFVIT
-1448 GDNAQIDYTVQL
+1448 PQEGISSL
-1460 DGTDHNKADVIN
+1460 LIN
-1472 ADEYTFTF
+1472 AD
-1480 TTGNAN
+1480 
-1486 YTISA
+1486 
-1491 ASDTQTVTISP
+1491 D
-1502 YTLSAQAVNTTV
+1502 LSAD
-1514 FFNSGNRSPE
+1514 
-1524 YYEGLLNVRVLD
+1524 YYEDFFTAVVYD
-1536 ADGSDITAQ
+1536 ADGSDVSDKFAGNITFT
-1545 LTITKDLLTAL
+1545 LN
-1556 DGGTSVTEI
+1556 GGNKIAAE
-1565 GERGGDY
+1565 GGDY
-1572 AVRVTIGALPKGFL
+1572 PVTMTVTLP
-1586 AANYDIEES
+1586 AAFDAIN
-1595 VYEVF
+1595 YEVAEGRF
-1600 IYRIALGGQLNGG
+1600 TAHIYRISLGLGFNGIEG
-1613 DKTSVTY
+1613 SAVTY
-1620 GTKFT
+1620 GDPFSLLAAFT
-1625 VNGELTAMAGDLTQ
+1625 AVGVEGV
-1639 SLTVDEHGAIGGI
+1639 LTVDNSGNIDVDDIIDDVTALQVTSASLGLTGTTFKPASVDVDNLSTSIEALFTSGVYDQSNMADAGSYTATISVTVHVTYSNSSTKDIIFTMPFAYQVKRNVIGVTLSDVSAYYTDTIDEELLMSGLSFTDGN
-1652 EDSDLTDVE
+1652 DSFV
-1661 SITVTSAS
+1661 TVTSAVLNS
-1669 MSVAGTT
+1669 A
-1676 LALTDNT
+1676 
-1683 VNLPNVSQIIND
+1683 PN
-1695 IFNTG
+1695 
-1700 VYNAGFANA
+1700 AA
-1709 GTYTATITVT
+1709 TYTYAIQ
-1719 LSVVYTDTKLNRP
+1719 LNEQ
-1732 VTISAPFTWT
+1732 T
-1742 VDPYTI
+1742 
-1748 SVTTDD
+1748 
-1754 VNKYYSESVTTA
+1754 
-1766 EVLGAVTVG
+1766 G
-1775 DEYKQY
+1775 
-1781 ITVLSS
+1781 
-1787 VIDDTQSTFVN
+1787 
-1798 AGKYTYDVVLN
+1798 
-1809 TAAEGYYNY
+1809 GYYNY
-1818 TLLEVTTGNITISP
+1818 ALPADSIGYINVQKLTL
-1832 LKLVVT
+1832 KVT
-1838 VGGITVQYG
+1838 VDDNSVQYG
-1847 DAITPAATAQLYKGE
+1847 Y
-1862 ELFNDAPAT
+1862 APTQGASAT
-1871 VTSQYSWT
+1871 VEVYRGDTLVEDTTAIASEYSYVFTSDKSI
-1879 LSSAQPVG
+1879 G
-1887 TGVGTYD
+1887 DGVGTYD

-1907 TVKAVAGGLK
+1907 TVETAAGDLE

-1934 GDETIDI
+1934 GDGTIDI

-1953 DEMPELTYSGI
+1953 DEMPELKYAGI
-1964 LVNDVAVTLN
+1964 LVNGVAVTLN

-1987 EGAAFTDGNYGITAV
+1987 VGAAFTDGNYGITVV

-2019 NDPTTTLTYR
+2019 IDPTATLTYR

-2040 VEDYTH
+2040 VESYTH
-2046 TNGDVVTFTV
+2046 TNGDEVTFTV
-2056 NYGGEVKNAGNYTA
+2056 NYSDTVKNAGNYTA

-2132 TIAQNDITFSY
+2132 TIAQDDITFSY
-2143 GDRIYGESNDG
+2143 GNRTYNVDDDG

-2184 GDNFANAR
+2184 GNNFANAR
-2192 LTNVTMVIEQWV
+2192 LTNVTMVIERWV
-2204 LNADTLAQVTDIDI
+2204 LDAGTLAQVTDIDI
-2218 PTGVMYDSQPH
+2218 PTDVMYDSQPH

-2294 TNKFTLSAS
+2294 TKKFTLSAS

-2344 SAFNFTFYE
+2344 NAFNFTFYE
-2353 LLSQS
+2353 LLSQD
-2358 NDGVDL
+2358 NGGVDL
-2364 STLVSGVD
+2364 STLPGVSGVD
-2372 AGRYYVNDVPS
+2372 AGRYYVNRESSP
-2383 ATAVSSGS
+2383 TAVSSGS

-2415 TNGDGS
+2415 TNDDGS

-2435 MGNVSTDYNGLVGY
+2435 MGNVSTDYNGLVGF

-2484 NLTEDLKVGDIVITV
+2484 DLTHDLKTGDIVITV
-2499 AYNYGVSTTTG
+2499 AYNYGVSDTTG

-2539 KTFLDKDTND
+2539 KTFLEEDRND

-2573 YNANTKETVAALYR
+2573 YNANTKESVAALYR

-2617 IDGVAQ
+2617 IDGVPQ

-2637 NPAAID
+2637 NPATID
-2643 FSMFYTSSFYND
+2643 FSMFYTNSFYND
-2655 GNDALGGEYSELNTV
+2655 GNDALGGEYSELNAV
-2670 AKDQIT
+2670 ADGQIT

-2742 SNGIE
+2742 SNGNE

-2753 GTSSGSGI
+2753 GAPFGSGI

-2812 GTEFNLQGLANQLN
+2812 GTEFNLQGLADQLN

-2850 AAAAA
+2850 EAAG
-2855 AGNMSALASFIKLV
+2855 GNMSALASFIKLV
-2869 GDDGSVSSEYVD
+2869 GDDGSVSSEYGGV
-2881 ETSPVGSY
+2881 TSPVGSY
-2889 FIYYVYTSIDRNLE
+2889 FIYYVYTSINPNLE

-2918 EPEVLVNSLGAV
+2918 APTIMVNAKDKPV
-2930 VGPEGVTLTGQ
+2930 DADEGLNIGGQ

-2971 NGEYYTTKNV
+2971 NGTYYTTKNV
-2981 RINTIEYSADGQHWT
+2981 RINMIEYFTDAQQWT
-2996 VVENISSVG
+2996 GVENISSVG

-3012 ADDANLTDALEG
+3012 ADDANLEGALEN
-3024 VYIFFQVTKI
+3024 VYIYFEVTKI
-3034 DAQANVVINSGNSDL
+3034 EAQANIVINDGNSDL

-3079 ASSLQGTINILVSA
+3079 AASLQGTINILVSA

-3155 SIKGNTISSKDFTFE
+3155 SIKGNTISSDDFTFE

-3216 VASGESNIAEWLA
+3216 VASGKSNIAEWLTA
-3229 ARQEEGQYKGYEF
+3229 QQGSGKYAGYEF

-3302 VSVTYGNKAP
+3302 VSVTYGSEAP
-3312 ETITGDVTTYIN
+3312 KIITEDVTTYIN

-3333 LTAEELAQ
+3333 LTAEEMAQ
-3341 IRYTA
+3341 ISYTA

-3366 YVLSIADF
+3366 YVLSITDF
-3374 VSHNNN
+3374 ESENNN

-3409 LTSDIDGQAPV
+3409 LTSDIADQQAV
-3420 ALTAGYTFER
+3420 KLTSEGYTFER
-3430 VYNGSSFGPL
+3430 VYNGSAFGPL
-3440 NLTYGGE
+3440 ELTYDGE
-3447 TGLDVTG
+3447 KGLDVIGTG
-3454 DGATSADNAESV
+3454 AANADSAKSV

-3506 SNYAV
+3506 SNYDV

-3519 LTIPVNL
+3519 LTVPVSL

-3532 LQITFDYLKYTVDG
+3532 LQIYFDYLTYTVDK
-3546 MGPYEETS
+3546 MEPYRETS
-3554 ASGVNTPGGE
+3554 APGVNTPGGE

-3587 IVTSYSQDENGALT
+3587 FVKSYSQDENGKLT
-3601 AYGAYAGGV
+3601 AYGYYAGGD
-3610 KLSELSEVGGIDE
+3610 KLANVTGIDE

-3679 IGQSPF
+3679 IDQSPF

-3692 DDKLFTKEGDV
+3692 DDKLFPVEGDML
-3703 FTRYFDGTNITASF
+3703 TRYFDGTNITASF
-3717 LKGFLRIEP
+3717 LKGFLSIEP
-3726 YKVDA
+3726 YKVEA
-3731 SGALTGTVHL
+3731 SGALSGTVPL
-3741 SPDRDYA
+3741 TPDRDYA

-3762 GGDPVTSA
+3762 GGAPVTSA

-3781 FNNASYSMEPIEY
+3781 FNNASYSMKPIEY
-3794 AFKIAPTPNITHN
+3794 AFKIAPTPKITPN

-3813 TKRTYNG
+3813 TERTYNG

-3833 TDYNEVTHTIAVPS
+3833 TDYNRVTHTIAVPS

-3912 ISRRPLDDDDP
+3912 ISRRPLDDDP

-3974 DFGEDGEGMYTGHY
+3974 DFGKDGAGMYTGHY

-3999 GTLADRKYSIGASV
+3999 GKLAGEYSIGASV

-4020 AITYGSDSLKVM
+4020 AITYGSDSLRVM

-4060 NGSGKTMA
+4060 DGSGKTVA

-4180 WFPAVKGD
+4180 WDPAVKGD
-4188 NTISDLESEHAF
+4188 NTISGLESEHAF
-4200 SIMLRINDDNYAHEG
+4200 SIMLRIKDDNYAHEG

-4312 ASGASAAATA
+4312 ASGASAAAAA

>member
-33 VFYNLEQEGT
+33 AFYNLEQEGT
-43 ASGVDLTIGS
+43 ASNAAVAITASTGTVPNRTQYIFETLTAHSAIGTRGNGWQPTDRNDAGEYETTLNSYFYLLSEYSYEDLVKVEEGVSSGVYTMTYNGATYKFNNGNTSLSSPLNSLYRPFETFMTDTRFFSDGRVYGLVLT
-53 DTGSVDASYVFNTL
+53 DTLNYNPNVTGNAASSTGFNATL
-67 KNHSNKKGDNVSW
+67 DGGGATL
-80 SASEL
+80 SATETM
-85 VQDGNISYYP
+85 YAAP
-95 ATLDNSFY
+95 ATLKDTFFNNVE
-103 LITQTGAASEAAN
+103 ITITDRGVGYYKN
-116 TGRNITATNNYYQL
+116 TRSMHFLQSWNGIKAVGFLTAWLNDGMFTNFVL
-130 YYNGAY
+130 TDA
-136 YRFTKN
+136 K
-142 AGYNLFLGFET
+142 
-153 YMTATNYSR
+153 
-162 NAGNYGLAVQASGT
+162 ASGT
-176 ISYDPN
+176 HQITTYDK
-182 NTFDSFDFNAT
+182 TAS
-193 FDGAGVTLSMSQ
+193 
-205 MLMYWNTTSTGR
+205 
-217 YDWIKWDCANNEMIL
+217 
-232 NTYGLNAGGL
+232 
-242 LIGSICNGTLTNFK
+242 GS
-256 LTDANANGGGRTY
+256 
-269 SEAQKNRPL
+269 
-278 SGHYYEENSER
+278 
-289 TGTAFGGI
+289 AFGMLA
-297 VGYAG
+297 GYAG
-302 PSAQAN
+302 DYSWDGDVGHSQDSNARVYNVAAN
-308 VGSTHST
+308 MTKSLTHEHWYDGNDNGCADMFTAGLIGYNRGASIELVAVNYGNSIT
-315 LSNISCNFTK
+315 IHQNIPT
-325 NVLHMYTIPSSGLDR
+325 VY
-340 QSGQDDMYTGGAIG
+340 GG
-354 FNASADVSNVT
+354 
-365 INFNSSVWDQ
+365 
-375 CNVRVQDYQAF
+375 
-386 AGDASGY
+386 GDG
-393 KSTSHIGTFI
+393 TSHIGGVIGMQETNETFSKVTVT
-403 GLEWGNN
+403 GGAN
-410 TIEKIAIY
+410 TIFNGDNIHET
-418 GSSSSAFICSDR
+418 GTSWTHSDPNTVR
-430 LFQGTGVGH
+430 TFM
-439 WSKVHTYIGGF
+439 GGI
-450 IGSTLNDTTLN
+450 IGSVACSGNFTIEGALYNMNYDTMYVWCDNDGRYPTTTWRGMLVGCAAPN
-461 GILFSYPFA
+461 NSYNDVRYQDIYLTDSTFA
-470 NSWYPQQDDR
+470 NSVGKVSD
-480 TVGAQFK
+480 VGAGTSLNVTVAPWKSYWTSYNF
-487 RGVFVGRPEGTV
+487 EGTATGGNV
-499 TYQNIYMTDMVVSG
+499 TGKDTNSSFIYV
-513 ASGATIDSIGNGQ
+513 DSN
-526 SYTCYPTASIINGH
+526 TASALH
-540 NTIEAGSNASY
+540 
-551 SSGFWFD
+551 
-558 GNDSTNKRFIYA
+558 
-570 DDAVISSIQFSD
+570 FSD
-582 DPDYMVEISAPSSQE
+582 NEDYMMEISAPSGTQ
-597 GVMWDVNYVWNNTST
+597 GVMWDVTYKINSSSSQASIT
-612 NINVTNSTQLVFMQN
+612 NAHQNLFMQN
-627 TADNVKIKE
+627 SSNDVGLMSTSVLNSTGTGGYLRLD
-636 LAVQGN
+636 
-642 TNYVEMAITYASSYT
+642 ITYASSYT

-684 EVNVNSEISSYGKGN
+684 EVNVNSEISSYGLGN
-699 LLTSSGYMTL
+699 LLTSNGYMTF

-729 DAIDRYYDATGAS
+729 GAIDCYYDATGAS

-811 AQVQITQRPVY
+811 AKVQITQRPIY

-857 TANDNLGAIIGNDSV
+857 TENDNLGAIIGNDSV

-913 EDAFTITPA
+913 KDAFTITPA

-991 AASGSDLV
+991 AASGSSLA
-999 GSAVFAYNFPVGAY
+999 GSSVFAYNFPVGAY

-1115 PGSLDGIDN
+1115 PGSLDGIGN

-1154 KGSAYTFTATGLT
+1154 KGSAYTFTATVLINA
-1167 SPAFGDEAN
+1167 AFNDGDSIA
-1176 LDTKVT
+1176 DKVT
-1182 FQAYSDVNRQNK
+1182 FQAYSDVNRQN
-1194 VDATNAGTYYPG
+1194 AAEAINAGTYYPG
-1206 AVSEILS
+1206 AVSAALS
-1213 ANYNVTGVLDAGG
+1213 ANYNITGVLDANGD
-1226 NEWTSFTVGRATVTI
+1226 EWTSFEVLKATITVNAQTQTIEYSGSEVVYDTSKVTI
-1241 TNTGVTNAVYSGAEV
+1241 EGEVSGEEELIR
-1256 GFDSALITITS
+1256 SAITI
-1267 TNPDLADEAAA
+1267 L
-1278 LSSLLTYTYNGAS
+1278 YNGSS
-1291 ALPVNA
+1291 AVPVDA
-1297 GTYNVAVSL
+1297 GTYSVTVQIDGLANYNAVTQAFTGTFVINPMQIVINVTGAVE
-1306 AQQQNFNAASLT
+1306 
-1318 ISGGV
+1318 GV
-1323 VIDQM
+1323 ITSEYRGVNM
-1328 TITINPAD
+1328 PTFPYTITD
-1336 PTVEVIYNGTMIPE
+1336 
-1350 LTYTVTG
+1350 
-1357 TDSQPIEGLNI
+1357 TDSEEIHDTLP
-1368 TTAYYA
+1368 
-1374 NSVDAG
+1374 
-1380 NVTSSLRNVGTYVI
+1380 VTLSYKQGEDTVSSLRNVGSYTVTFT
-1394 VYSYDGSAGN
+1394 YDGSNGN
-1404 YKSATAQVTYTVT
+1404 YAATIATITYTVT
-1417 AKELTIT
+1417 PKNLTIT
-1424 LNNATVVYNKEAYSP
+1424 VDGVTDGAATQVYNKEVYDP
-1439 DYTVNGLIT
+1439 TYTLPGIVSGDVVNPVFTAT
-1448 GDNAQIDYTVQL
+1448 GGGEI
-1460 DGTDHNKADVIN
+1460 KN
-1472 ADEYTFTF
+1472 ADEY
-1480 TTGNAN
+1480 A
-1486 YTISA
+1486 I
-1491 ASDTQTVTISP
+1491 TVTLDNSN
-1502 YTLSAQAVNTTV
+1502 YTLSGNTSYTLTISKFV
-1514 FFNSGNRSPE
+1514 ITPQEGISSLLINADDLSAD
-1524 YYEGLLNVRVLD
+1524 YYEDFFTAVVYD
-1536 ADGSDITAQ
+1536 ADGSDVSDQFAGNITFT
-1545 LTITKDLLTAL
+1545 LN
-1556 DGGTSVTEI
+1556 GGNDIAAE
-1565 GERGGDY
+1565 GGDY
-1572 AVRVTIGALPKGFL
+1572 PVTMTVTLPAGFD
-1586 AANYDIEES
+1586 AIN
-1595 VYEVF
+1595 YEVAERLTF
-1600 IYRIALGGQLNGG
+1600 TAHIYRISLGLGFNGIEG
-1613 DKTSVTY
+1613 SAVTY
-1620 GTKFT
+1620 GDTFSLLAAFT
-1625 VNGELTAMAGDLTQ
+1625 AVGVEGV
-1639 SLTVDEHGAIGGI
+1639 LTVDNSGNIDVDDIIDDVTALQVTSASLGLTGTTFKPASVDVGNLSTSIEELFTSGVYDQSNMADAGSYTATISVTVHVTYSNLSTKDITFTMPFAYRVERKVIGVTL
-1652 EDSDLTDVE
+1652 SDVSAYYTDTITEELLMSGLSFTDGNNSFV
-1661 SITVTSAS
+1661 TVTSAVLNS
-1669 MSVAGTT
+1669 A
-1676 LALTDNT
+1676 
-1683 VNLPNVSQIIND
+1683 PN
-1695 IFNTG
+1695 
-1700 VYNAGFANA
+1700 AA
-1709 GTYTATITVT
+1709 TYTYAIQ
-1719 LSVVYTDTKLNRP
+1719 LNEQTD
-1732 VTISAPFTWT
+1732 
-1742 VDPYTI
+1742 
-1748 SVTTDD
+1748 
-1754 VNKYYSESVTTA
+1754 
-1766 EVLGAVTVG
+1766 
-1775 DEYKQY
+1775 
-1781 ITVLSS
+1781 
-1787 VIDDTQSTFVN
+1787 
-1798 AGKYTYDVVLN
+1798 
-1809 TAAEGYYNY
+1809 GYYNY
-1818 TLLEVTTGNITISP
+1818 ALPADSIGNINVQQLT
-1832 LKLVVT
+1832 LKVT
-1838 VGGITVQYG
+1838 VNNNSVQYG
-1847 DAITPAATAQLYKGE
+1847 YAPTQGASATVEVYKG
-1862 ELFNDAPAT
+1862 DALVEDTTAIASEYSYVFTSDKSIDDGVGEGEISAT
-1871 VTSQYSWT
+1871 VTCT
-1879 LSSAQPVG
+1879 E
-1887 TGVGTYD
+1887 
-1894 GALTANV
+1894 
-1901 TATNNF
+1901 NF
-1907 TVKAVAGGLK
+1907 TSSVTPGVLT
-1917 ITPRSL
+1917 ITPRELTIALGNISMTYSSASL
-1923 EITLNNAAITY
+1923 PAIAYTISGSVGLYGSDTLPVISGTLMINSAPVTAINRLNADTYAFTLNDIESDNANYAITSATE
-1934 GDETIDI
+1934 G
-1941 TYSITNGSLYGG
+1941 
-1953 DEMPELTYSGI
+1953 
-1964 LVNDVAVTLN
+1964 TL
-1974 KVGVSQSGESLNV
+1974 
-1987 EGAAFTDGNYGITAV
+1987 
-2002 NNGAIT
+2002 T

-2019 NDPTTTLTYR
+2019 NDPAVTLTYK
-2029 GTEFASEELYT
+2029 GTAFTSEELYT
-2040 VEDYTH
+2040 VEDYIH

-2056 NYGGEVKNAGNYTA
+2056 NYSDTVKNAGNYTA

-2105 LTITAVGDVEAV
+2105 LTITAVGDVEAE
-2117 EGAITYTAT
+2117 EGAVTYTTT

-2132 TIAQNDITFSY
+2132 TIAQDDITFSY
-2143 GDRIYGESNDG
+2143 GDRIYDESNDG

-2175 TYNVVVTIS
+2175 AYNVVVTIS
-2184 GDNFANAR
+2184 GNNFANAR

-2204 LNADTLAQVTDIDI
+2204 LNAGTLAQVTDIDI

-2234 FNDVLTGFN
+2234 FNDVLNGFN

-2252 AEGEPVQPVD
+2252 EEGEPVQPVD

-2284 ANEGVITIAP
+2284 ANEGVITIVP

-2311 ANQVYYSGSPI
+2311 ANQVYYSGAPI

-2353 LLSQS
+2353 LLSQA
-2358 NDGVDL
+2358 NGGVDL

-2372 AGRYYVNDVPS
+2372 AGRYYVNNAPS

-2468 NTDIIQFT
+2468 NTDIIQFN

-2484 NLTEDLKVGDIVITV
+2484 DLTYDLKTGDIVITV
-2499 AYNYGVSTTTG
+2499 AYNYGVSDTTG

-2539 KTFLDKDTND
+2539 KTFLEEDRND

-2560 SNGFAVYDFGYAG
+2560 LDGFAVYDFGYAG

-2617 IDGVAQ
+2617 IDGVPQ

-2707 DTANVTTTGYT
+2707 GTANVTTTGYT

-2753 GTSSGSGI
+2753 GRSSGSGI

-2812 GTEFNLQGLANQLN
+2812 GTEFNLQGLADQLN
-2826 VKIELGEGDYTT
+2826 VKIELGEGGYTT
-2838 NTGKYTAFEEAV
+2838 NTGKHTAFEEAV
-2850 AAAAA
+2850 DKA
-2855 AGNMSALASFIKLV
+2855 AGDMSALASFIKLV
-2869 GDDGSVSSEYVD
+2869 GEDGSVSSEYGGV
-2881 ETSPVGSY
+2881 TSPVGSY
-2889 FIYYVYTSIDRNLE
+2889 FIYYVYTSINPNLE

-2918 EPEVLVNSLGAV
+2918 APTIMVNAKDEPVDAD
-2930 VGPEGVTLTGQ
+2930 EGLNIGGQ

-2961 EYKPLTAPEG
+2961 EYKPLAAPEG

-2981 RINTIEYSADGQHWT
+2981 RINTIEYSADGQQWT
-2996 VVENISSVG
+2996 GVENISSVG

-3012 ADDANLTDALEG
+3012 ADDANLTGALKG

-3049 VLEGGIYVATFNGA
+3049 VLDGGIYVATFNGA

-3079 ASSLQGTINILVSA
+3079 AASLQGTINILVSA

-3100 NIAEAPIVTAGSYW
+3100 NIKEAPIITAGSYW

-3155 SIKGNTISSKDFTFE
+3155 SISGNTISSDDFTFE

-3209 AEMVNAF
+3209 AKMVNAF
-3216 VASGESNIAEWLA
+3216 VASGESNIAEWLTA
-3229 ARQEEGQYKGYEF
+3229 QQGSGEYAGYEF

-3302 VSVTYGNKAP
+3302 VSVTYGSEAP
-3312 ETITGDVTTYIN
+3312 KTITEDVTTYIN

-3333 LTAEELAQ
+3333 LTLEEMAQ

-3374 VSHNNN
+3374 VSDNNN

-3420 ALTAGYTFER
+3420 ALTAQGYTFER

-3440 NLTYGGE
+3440 NLTYSGE
-3447 TGLDVTG
+3447 TGLAVTG
-3454 DGATSADNAESV
+3454 DGATSADNAVSV

-3532 LQITFDYLKYTVDG
+3532 LQITFDYLTYTVDK
-3546 MGPYEETS
+3546 MEPYKETS

-3601 AYGAYAGGV
+3601 KYGAYAGGV
-3610 KLSELSEVGGIDE
+3610 KLSKLSEEGGIDE

-3664 SGNQADLTTLDINVN
+3664 SGNQADLTALDINVN

-3685 VAVSNTL
+3685 VTVSNTL
-3692 DDKLFTKEGDV
+3692 RDKLFPVKGDV

-3717 LKGFLRIEP
+3717 LKGFLRIVP

-3731 SGALTGTVHL
+3731 SGALPGTVAL

-3762 GGDPVTSA
+3762 GGAPVTSA

-3781 FNNASYSMEPIEY
+3781 FNNASYSMKSIEY
-3794 AFKIAPTPNITHN
+3794 AFKIAPTPNITPN

-3865 SYGVKN
+3865 SYDVNN

-3883 RNAGTYTV
+3883 RNAGDYTV

-3899 TSVTSVDVETEFE
+3899 TSVESVKVETEFE
-3912 ISRRPLDDDDP
+3912 ISRRSLDDP

-3948 VSEDD
+3948 VREDD

-3999 GTLADRKYSIGASV
+3999 GKLAGRKYSIGASV

-4060 NGSGKTMA
+4060 DGSGKTEA

-4180 WFPAVKGD
+4180 WDEAVKGD
-4188 NTISDLESEHAF
+4188 NTISGLESEHAF
-4200 SIMLRINDDNYAHEG
+4200 SIMLRINDANYAHEG

-4312 ASGASAAATA
+4312 ASGASAAAAA